1 MKKYLDFGFM
11 VCIIMVGLA
20 VLRPAT
26 GLDYSMNFEMF
37 CLGLV
42 GVIACL
48 WRDHQIDKKRNH
60 DKDEESNHLVD
71 TYYQMQRYRKDRRN
85 RE

>member
-26 GLDYSMNFEMF
+26 GLDYELNFEMF

-42 GVIACL
+42 GVLACL
-48 WRDHQIDKKRNH
+48 WRDHKLD
-60 DKDEESNHLVD
+60 
-71 TYYQMQRYRKDRRN
+71 QRRRS
-85 RE
+85 RRH

>member
-1 MKKYLDFGFM
+1 MDKYKDFGFM
-11 VCIIMVGLA
+11 VCVFMVGLA
-20 VLRPAT
+20 VVRPAT
-26 GLDYSMNFEMF
+26 GVDPAANFEML

-48 WRDHQIDKKRNH
+48 WRDHQIDK
-60 DKDEESNHLVD
+60 
-71 TYYQMQRYRKDRRN
+71 RN